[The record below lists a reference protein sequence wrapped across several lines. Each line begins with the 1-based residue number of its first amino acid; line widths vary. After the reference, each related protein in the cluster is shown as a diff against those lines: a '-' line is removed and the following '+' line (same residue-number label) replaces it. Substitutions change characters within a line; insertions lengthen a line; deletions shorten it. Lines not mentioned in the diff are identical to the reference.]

1 MKKKVLKT
9 SASVIIGGYC
19 LITVLLFLA
28 IFLGSVKTNEELLTN
43 VWGLPSSF
51 YLENFKKILVEDHF
65 GKYILN
71 SLIVLVC
78 SLFFTLMFAT
88 TVSYGISKFKFKG
101 RNLLRVYFIVGIMFP
116 VQLGIVNLYQLVR
129 TMQLT
134 NSLLGVILIYSSTLS
149 MSVLVL
155 TGYMSSIPDSVM
167 EAARIDGAN
176 EFTIFGKI
184 ILPLMKPALGALV
197 PMLSINFWNDFFV
210 PLVFLTNDDKK
221 TLPIAI
227 LKYSLGEHTDYSKM
241 SILFTVI
248 TVSILPIMIIYLLF
262 SKNIIGGIVSGAEKG

>member
-1 MKKKVLKT
+1 MEKKVLKT

-176 EFTIFGKI
+176 EFTIFGRI

-248 TVSILPIMIIYLLF
+248 TVSILPIMIIYLFF

>member
-176 EFTIFGKI
+176 EFTIFGRI